1 MMDSMRRVC
10 ELAMHQASIARVHLE
25 NVVSILSVKV
35 EVREGDELLRTLS
48 VIETLNDLHKQLIHV
63 ECTLEKISKVD
74 V

>member
-1 MMDSMRRVC
+1 MIDSMRRVC

-48 VIETLNDLHKQLIHV
+48 VIETLNDLHKQLINV

>member
-10 ELAMHQASIARVHLE
+10 ELTIHQASIARVHLE
-25 NVVSILSVKV
+25 NLISILNFKV
-35 EVREGDELLRTLS
+35 DILNGDERKRALRVVRDLK
-48 VIETLNDLHKQLIHV
+48 DLHKKLIHV